1 MRMGDGSLSREME
14 SISTGSIG
22 LDAALGIGGL
32 PKGRVVEI
40 YGPESS
46 GKTTLTLQV
55 LAESQK
61 IGGTVAF
68 IDAEH
73 ALDPGYAEKL
83 GVSGR
88 YDLLAPVIDKDF
100 DLQRMIRVTAGKFWR
115 QADGASRAKALAAFR
130 RMSIATY
137 AAQFDGWSGQT
148 FTTIASRPGPQRTVL
163 VQTKISAPGGDGAAL
178 TYVLKER
185 TRGNGE
191 WRIVDVLL
199 DGFISQLAVR
209 RSEYQRVLKSN
220 GLPGLI
226 KVLDAKAGK
235 LLAG

>member
-1 MRMGDGSLSREME
+1 MRRLFPLPVTGLYFVLALLSF
-14 SISTGSIG
+14 
-22 LDAALGIGGL
+22 AALAPGARAMKPAEPAGVIEGFHA
-32 PKGRVVEI
+32 
-40 YGPESS
+40 
-46 GKTTLTLQV
+46 TLLS
-55 LAESQK
+55 AMK
-61 IGGTVAF
+61 N
-68 IDAEH
+68 
-73 ALDPGYAEKL
+73 AEKL